1 MPYQQLIGEIL
12 QAAKLRTGV
21 GQVGVDQTQAKRRRR
36 IPA

>member
-1 MPYQQLIGEIL
+1 MSYESLIGEIL

-21 GQVGVDQTQAKRRRR
+21 GLAQAKRRRR

>member
-1 MPYQQLIGEIL
+1 MDYHSLIGEIL

-21 GQVGVDQTQAKRRRR
+21 TAQVKRRRR

>member
-21 GQVGVDQTQAKRRRR
+21 GLVQPRRRR
-36 IPA
+36 RLSA